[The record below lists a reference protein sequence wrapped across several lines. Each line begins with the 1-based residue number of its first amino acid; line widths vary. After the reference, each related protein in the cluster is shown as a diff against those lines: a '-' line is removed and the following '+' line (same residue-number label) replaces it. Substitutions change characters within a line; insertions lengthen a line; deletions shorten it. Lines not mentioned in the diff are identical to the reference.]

1 MELSL
6 MACGYLHLTLPMI
19 PGSGRKKGLCLK
31 GLKERYRTDNPEPR
45 TLDRNQSWHKQWWSL
60 KEFPEAVS
68 VEAEERERRQ

>member
-6 MACGYLHLTLPMI
+6 MAHRHLHLTLPMI

-45 TLDRNQSWHKQWWSL
+45 TLDSKQSQHK
-60 KEFPEAVS
+60 
-68 VEAEERERRQ
+68 